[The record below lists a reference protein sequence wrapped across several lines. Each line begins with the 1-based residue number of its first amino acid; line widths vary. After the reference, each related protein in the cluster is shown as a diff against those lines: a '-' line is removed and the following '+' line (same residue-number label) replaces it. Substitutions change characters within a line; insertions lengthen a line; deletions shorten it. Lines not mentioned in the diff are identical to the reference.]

1 MARATVT
8 VIDRPRTVTTRD
20 AALKVHSFIPRDR
33 WNSLCVCGLSIAAH
47 DAEQLTFAQNVDHL
61 TRRFRR
67 TLRKQLDTAPKERT
81 WPSTASP
88 FSRQQH

>member
-1 MARATVT
+1 MASVT
-8 VIDRPRTVTTRD
+8 VMTR
-20 AALKVHSFIPRDR
+20 APGTHPFIPRDR

-47 DAEQLTFAQNVDHL
+47 DAEQLTFAHNVDHL
-61 TRRFRR
+61 TRQFRR

-81 WPSTASP
+81 WPNTASP